1 MTERDEIMN
10 LEYALAKTESL
21 LRTEKL
27 KVKILLS
34 ALEKLSTSEQAQGW
48 VRNDAARAM
57 SDVAKL

>member
-34 ALEKLSTSEQAQGW
+34 ALEKLSTSGQAQGW